1 MHIPTF
7 ELERFQSLFE
17 HSVDFNLSE
26 SGVHPLTAR
35 ELAQGDDLSWLLD
48 VRLGYA
54 QTNGPEA
61 LRERIA
67 ELYPTAKTEN
77 VLVTTGTIE
86 ANFLCAWQLLS
97 PGDELVYMLPNY
109 VQIGGIADSLGV
121 TVKPFY
127 LQESADWQPDLAALE
142 ALVTPETKM
151 IAVCNPNNPTGALLS
166 PEAREKIVTLAERA
180 NAWLLVDEIY
190 RGAEHSGDIT
200 ESFFGAYERVI
211 VTGGLSKAFGLP
223 GLRVGWVLGP
233 PEIIES
239 LWAAKDYSSITAA
252 TLSYELAT
260 YALEPRKRAWLFER
274 NRGITGD
281 NLRTLQDWIAAQD
294 GLLSLTP
301 PQAGAMA
308 FVRYHFETPSLELA
322 DKLHREQSVLV
333 VPGAHFGME
342 NFLRMGYGLE
352 SHAFQE
358 ALGRIGETLAAL
370 QPA

>member
-7 ELERFQSLFE
+7 DLERFQSLYE

-35 ELAQGDDLSWLLD
+35 DLAQGEDISWLLD

-54 QTNGPEA
+54 QTNGPER

-67 ELYPTAKTEN
+67 ELYPAAKTEN

-86 ANFLCAWQLLS
+86 ANFLCAWALLA

-109 VQIGGIADSLGV
+109 VQIGGIAESLGV

-127 LQESADWQPDLAALE
+127 LDESADWQPDLSALE
-142 ALVTPETKM
+142 ALVTSKTKM
-151 IAVCNPNNPTGALLS
+151 IALCNPNNPTGTVLS
-166 PEAREKIVTLAERA
+166 AQAREKLIALAEKVG
-180 NAWLLVDEIY
+180 AWLLVDEIY
-190 RGAEHSGDIT
+190 RGAEHSGELT
-200 ESFFGAYERVI
+200 KSFFGGYARTI

-223 GLRVGWVLGP
+223 GLRIGWILGP
-233 PEIIES
+233 PEIIED
-239 LWAAKDYSSITAA
+239 LWSAKDYSSITAA
-252 TLSYELAT
+252 TLSYELAM
-260 YALEPRKRAWLFER
+260 YALEPQKRAWLFER
-274 NRGITGD
+274 NRGITGG
-281 NLRTLQDWIAAQD
+281 NLAVLQNWIAAQN

-308 FVRYHFETPSLELA
+308 FVRYHFETPSVKLA
-322 DKLHREQSVLV
+322 DTLHREQSVLV

-342 NFLRMGYGLE
+342 NFVRMGYGLE
-352 SHAFQE
+352 PA
-358 ALGRIGETLAAL
+358 ALKKALARISETLGAL
-370 QPA
+370 QIA

>member
-7 ELERFQSLFE
+7 DLERFQSLYE

-26 SGVHPLTAR
+26 SGVHPLTTR
-35 ELAQGDDLSWLLD
+35 ELAQGDDISWLLD

-54 QTNGPEA
+54 QTNGPER

-67 ELYPTAKTEN
+67 ALYPTAKTEH
-77 VLVTTGTIE
+77 VLVTTGTVE

-109 VQIGGIADSLGV
+109 VQIGGIAESLGV

-127 LQESADWQPDLAALE
+127 LEESADWQPDLAALE
-142 ALVTPETKM
+142 ALVTPKTKV
-151 IAVCNPNNPTGALLS
+151 IALCNPNNPTGTLLKA
-166 PEAREKIVTLAERA
+166 EAREKIIALAEKV

-190 RGAEHSGDIT
+190 RGAEHSGELT

-223 GLRVGWVLGP
+223 GLRIGWVLGP
-233 PEIIES
+233 PDLIED

-252 TLSYELAT
+252 TLSYELAM
-260 YALEPRKRAWLFER
+260 YALEPEKRAWLFER
-274 NRGITGD
+274 NRGITGQ
-281 NLRTLQDWIAAQD
+281 NLRLLNDWVAAQN

-308 FVRYHFETPSLELA
+308 FVRYHFGTPSVKLA
-322 DKLHREQSVLV
+322 EILHREQSVLV

-342 NFLRMGYGLE
+342 NFLRLGYGLE
-352 SHAFQE
+352 PAAFKE
-358 ALGRIGETLAAL
+358 ALGRIGETLGAL
-370 QPA
+370 QAA